1 MPAESADRIY
11 NQIVKPQLVST
22 AAAEMSYE
30 TASALWGRGK
40 DGKADLNTKIR
51 AIITESLNKFRKS
64 SQTLLEQLE
73 EDQLT
78 VLFSSIT
85 LKGLKKAK
93 EATSTTPRTRRNWRP
108 NPSAQTSTTFTKF
121 LLTCFERSAFN
132 HHLWVLCLT
141 LLPAG
146 LPEEPEL
153 KNFEDGV
160 WNIPGRGEGASET

>member
-93 EATSTTPRTRRNWRP
+93 EATSAPPDPAELEAKSLRADFNHIYQVLAYVLRAVSLQSSSLGSVPDTSSCRPSRRTR
-108 NPSAQTSTTFTKF
+108 A
-121 LLTCFERSAFN
+121 
-132 HHLWVLCLT
+132 
-141 LLPAG
+141 
-146 LPEEPEL
+146 
-153 KNFEDGV
+153 
-160 WNIPGRGEGASET
+160 

>member
-93 EATSTTPRTRRNWRP
+93 EATSAPPDPAELEAKSLRADFNHIYQVLAYVLRMVSLQSSSLGSVPDTSSCRPSRRTR
-108 NPSAQTSTTFTKF
+108 A
-121 LLTCFERSAFN
+121 
-132 HHLWVLCLT
+132 
-141 LLPAG
+141 
-146 LPEEPEL
+146 
-153 KNFEDGV
+153 
-160 WNIPGRGEGASET
+160 

>member
-93 EATSTTPRTRRNWRP
+93 EATSTPPPDPAELEAKSLRADFNHVYQVLAYVLRTVSLQSSSLGSVPDTSSCRPSRRTR
-108 NPSAQTSTTFTKF
+108 A
-121 LLTCFERSAFN
+121 
-132 HHLWVLCLT
+132 
-141 LLPAG
+141 
-146 LPEEPEL
+146 
-153 KNFEDGV
+153 
-160 WNIPGRGEGASET
+160 